1 MRQWREGSVTV
12 CMTEKVNEEQHSLFK
27 NSITKWQSAPAVGGG
42 VKTSK
47 RKGYLFVQ
55 RTAKCEVH
63 SHRALPVSLVYR
75 DLKRYMTKFTER
87 KSN

>member
-47 RKGYLFVQ
+47 RKGYLIVQ

-63 SHRALPVSLVYR
+63 SHKALPVSLVYR

>member
-1 MRQWREGSVTV
+1 MRQWREGSVIV

-27 NSITKWQSAPAVGGG
+27 NSITKWHSAPAIGGR

-55 RTAKCEVH
+55 RIAKCEVH
-63 SHRALPVSLVYR
+63 SHRALWVSLVYR
-75 DLKRYMTKFTER
+75 DSKRYMTKFMEC